1 MEMKVNFWERLK
13 GNKRRLLLIGVV
25 VCAIAILAAGTLA
38 YFIDIETAYNVI
50 TTGMI
55 DMELKETTIDEHG
68 NEVPWPE
75 EGVSGAMPGSE
86 VAKKVWIENVGTESM
101 YVRVKVTKKIT
112 PSELD
117 TRYISLGSLN
127 TTDWT
132 LKDGYYY
139 YNEAIKPGQKTE
151 PLFESVEFDADMP
164 NEYQECKVEIDVSAQ
179 AVQSKNNGATVFDA
193 AGWPEA

>member
-75 EGVSGAMPGSE
+75 DGISGAMPGSE

-117 TRYISLGSLN
+117 IRYISLGGLN
-127 TTDWT
+127 TTNWT
-132 LKDGYYY
+132 LKDDYYY

>member
-75 EGVSGAMPGSE
+75 EGVSGAMPGVE
-86 VAKKVWIENVGTESM
+86 VAKKVWVENVGTESM
-101 YVRVKVTKKIT
+101 YVRVKVTKQIT

-164 NEYQECKVEIDVSAQ
+164 NEYQECKIEIDVSAQ

>member
-1 MEMKVNFWERLK
+1 MENKARLWQKTK
-13 GNKRRLLLIGVV
+13 GNKQRVLLGAMIICVL
-25 VCAIAILAAGTLA
+25 AILAGGTLA

-75 EGVSGAMPGSE
+75 DGISGAMPGSE

-117 TRYISLGSLN
+117 IRYISLGGLN
-127 TTDWT
+127 TTNWT
-132 LKDGYYY
+132 LKDDYYY